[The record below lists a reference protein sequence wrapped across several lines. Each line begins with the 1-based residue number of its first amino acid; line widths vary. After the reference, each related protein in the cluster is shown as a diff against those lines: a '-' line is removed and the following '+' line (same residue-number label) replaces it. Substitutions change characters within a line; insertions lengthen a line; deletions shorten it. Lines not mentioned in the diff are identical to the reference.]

1 MKNWKYELKILI
13 CEASVCSISEDASRV
28 VIFEAER
35 AKKEEAQ
42 GGIKTVSMQLLLLL
56 FTDTQSHSV
65 TCEESSSISFQQE
78 WYISTLCIT
87 RIWCFLHRIFKAI
100 FERGNLVT
108 IFYETNVK
116 DYFLAG
122 RFAVF
127 PDPWSQL
134 HWMDILHWNEV
145 IDTCKSF

>member
-1 MKNWKYELKILI
+1 MYAQFQKMHPEWSSLKPSVQKKKKRKVELKPYQ
-13 CEASVCSISEDASRV
+13 CNFCFYCSRTPKATVSH
-28 VIFEAER
+28 
-35 AKKEEAQ
+35 AKKVHPFLFNKNDTYQLFASP
-42 GGIKTVSMQLLLLL
+42 GHDVS
-56 FTDTQSHSV
+56 FTD
-65 TCEESSSISFQQE
+65 I
-78 WYISTLCIT
+78 
-87 RIWCFLHRIFKAI
+87 KAI